1 MLENALSKLKE
12 GAINALRK
20 TAKMKVKGLSLLL
33 IRTVILLVIIA
44 VLMYFGGWMYKLL
57 YKQVADLPAMN
68 ELIKTLTSTSFIA
81 AIGFL
86 GKALL
91 DEDGDGESDACQDK
105 KEDEKNERDVKKTD
119 I

>member
-1 MLENALSKLKE
+1 MFNNLLSGLKAGALK
-12 GAINALRK
+12 ALRR
-20 TAKMKVKGLSLLL
+20 TAKIKVKGLSLLL

-44 VLMYFGGWMYKLL
+44 VLMHFGGWMYKLL
-57 YKQVADLPAMN
+57 YQQVADLPAMN

-105 KEDEKNERDVKKTD
+105 KEDEKK
-119 I
+119 